1 MDRRIMILD
10 FLLFLTV
17 RMLDKWFRYVVILD
31 FLVLIF
37 VGQGATFYPPE
48 RPRGGYDK
56 FGLGGKKNKL

>member
-1 MDRRIMILD
+1 
-10 FLLFLTV
+10 
-17 RMLDKWFRYVVILD
+17 MLDKWFRYVVILD